1 MSNIE
6 RINLSFNLEQEEA
19 RIAYEI
25 LINQP
30 GNTKTA
36 YVVKLIS
43 SAIKEENKSLD
54 EELIKRCLRDVLKD
68 YDFSSANDNKQ
79 NKKEEDAIPDDIMD
93 LLTNI

>member
-1 MSNIE
+1 MANNIK
-6 RINLSFNLEQEEA
+6 RINLSFNLEQSEA
-19 RIAYEI
+19 RVAYES

-36 YVVKLIS
+36 YIIKLICS
-43 SAIKEENKSLD
+43 TVSAETNALD

-68 YDFSSANDNKQ
+68 YNFNCDDSNKR
-79 NKKEEDAIPDDIMD
+79 NKRENVIPDDIMD

>member
-1 MSNIE
+1 MVNIK

-43 SAIKEENKSLD
+43 SDIKEENKSLD